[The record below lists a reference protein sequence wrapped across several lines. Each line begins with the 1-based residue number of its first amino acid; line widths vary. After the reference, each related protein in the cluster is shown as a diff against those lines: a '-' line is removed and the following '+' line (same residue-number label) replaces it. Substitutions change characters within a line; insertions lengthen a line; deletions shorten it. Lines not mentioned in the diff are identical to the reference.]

1 MKIYILDDD
10 QNIIRILEQII
21 TEQHLGN
28 VIGTSTDSLKSLND
42 IRSLEP
48 DIIIVDLLMP
58 QLDGITF
65 IDRVRE
71 FNTRVRFIMIS
82 QVTAKEMVSKAY
94 ERGVTFYIN
103 KPINA
108 VEVLNVLEEVINYM
122 EADKRLDLIKSI
134 IGRELEAEPAFRSH
148 REKLEEVFKTIGI
161 LSFSATDEIIEVV
174 EFMIRNYEAVKSQS
188 VKEICERFNENPK
201 TLEQK
206 IRRTAMIGLE
216 NLAYLGLEDNLNE
229 QFLEFSNSLY
239 NFKEIKLEMDYIRKE
254 TKRRGKVN
262 VRKFL
267 DGLVYYV
274 TKK

>member
-1 MKIYILDDD
+1 MKLYILDDD
-10 QNIIRILEQII
+10 PNIIRILEQII
-21 TEQHLGN
+21 TERHVGN
-28 VIGTSTDSLKSLND
+28 LVGSSQDPVRGLKD
-42 IRSLEP
+42 VRSLEP
-48 DIIIVDLLMP
+48 DIILVDLLMP
-58 QLDGITF
+58 TMDGITF

-71 FNTRVRFIMIS
+71 FNEQARFIMIS
-82 QVTAKEMVSKAY
+82 QVTSKEMVSKAY

-108 VEVLNVLEEVINYM
+108 VEVLNVLTEVVKYM
-122 EADKRLDLIKSI
+122 EVDKRLHLIKHI
-134 IGRELEAEPAFRSH
+134 IGHEEKEIQIPTSH
-148 REKLEEVFKTIGI
+148 RERMENVFKTIGI
-161 LSFSATDEIIEVV
+161 LSFPATEEIIEVV
-174 EFMIRNYEAVKSQS
+174 EYMIRNYEGVKTQS

-239 NFKEIKLEMDYIRKE
+239 NFKEVKTEMDFIRE
-254 TKRRGKVN
+254 EGTRRGKVN

-274 TKK
+274 TKS